1 MKLNLAGLHKYS
13 VVDGPG
19 IRSVVF
25 TQGCPHHCPG
35 CHNPHTHDPAA
46 GEWVEISEVARQLLT
61 DKNVR
66 GITFSGGEPF
76 LQARALAA
84 LAALL
89 KAQLPGLH
97 LTVYSGYTYEQL
109 QQQARQD
116 AGTAMLLAASDLLI
130 DGPYLEGQR
139 DLSLLYRG
147 SQNQRIIDVPASIK
161 SGKIVLSELHYRGV
175 QARA

>member
-1 MKLNLAGLHKYS
+1 M
-13 VVDGPG
+13 P
-19 IRSVVF
+19 
-25 TQGCPHHCPG
+25 
-35 CHNPHTHDPAA
+35 
-46 GEWVEISEVARQLLT
+46 W
-61 DKNVR
+61 
-66 GITFSGGEPF
+66 
-76 LQARALAA
+76 AA

-89 KAQLPGLH
+89 AQLPGLH
-97 LTVYSGYTYEQL
+97 LTVYSGYEQL

>member
-1 MKLNLAGLHKYS
+1 M
-13 VVDGPG
+13 
-19 IRSVVF
+19 
-25 TQGCPHHCPG
+25 
-35 CHNPHTHDPAA
+35 
-46 GEWVEISEVARQLLT
+46 EISEVARQLLT

-66 GITFSGGEPF
+66 GITFGWGPF
-76 LQARALAA
+76 TGACLGRIGSAA
-84 LAALL
+84 ESR
-89 KAQLPGLH
+89 LPGLH

-130 DGPYLEGQR
+130 DGPYLDGQR
-139 DLSLLYRG
+139 DLSVLYRG